1 MNSPWALLGAAALAF
16 QPEAIPPR
24 LPPVEL
30 CASEAGFSSFRS
42 RLNDIIEKKDERSL
56 LAMLSD
62 DVEVNFGGDRGP
74 ALFAA
79 NWKFDERGES
89 HVWAELEA
97 AMKLGCSPTG
107 DALIAPSFVS
117 RFPDGLDAFET
128 VIVRPGT
135 QLRADR
141 SDAVKGLGR
150 LDWHL
155 ARVTDNGDPA
165 WLGVEIL
172 DGHKGFVRRD
182 QTVNPLGYRAVFE
195 KRGGKWLITAFVA
208 GD

>member
-1 MNSPWALLGAAALAF
+1 MSFSPKPF
-16 QPEAIPPR
+16 PPR

-42 RLNDIIEKKDERSL
+42 RLDDIIAKKDERSL

-107 DALIAPSFVS
+107 DAFIAPSFVP
-117 RFPDGLDAFET
+117 RFPDTLDAFET

-141 SDAVKGLGR
+141 SDAAKGLGR

-155 ARVTDNGDPA
+155 ARVSDDGGPA

-172 DGHKGFVRRD
+172 DGRKGFVRRD